1 MPGEQLTCVWQTAF
15 AKGLHNNSTSG
26 DIPKESIKELMLALA
41 NLESVHYSVRTFQ
54 EVFGSSDVISFKSF
68 KRYVDTHL
76 REKGYPLHLVL
87 DEIERKC
94 WELCQPYYK
103 TTLNKED
110 TRKLW
115 MISNRLVDENSY
127 PSVICQREGNWFM
140 EKMFTTI
147 GKMWKCSEVFK
158 TEGATFQDLLNI
170 VEDTVL
176 HETSQ
181 DKMQKSMTTL
191 YASIV
196 TEVMKS
202 GWVYKRT
209 RKQANWTNWVHR
221 WCILTPNKI
230 IYCKEEKATPKLSQT
245 KGELLINK
253 HTKLLGLNDYNGLI
267 HKLKGRFIVSN
278 EPVIDLEVAVGS
290 AEEKVSWLSAL
301 EESIKCCREK
311 TTPIQK
317 LLNERRG
324 LDVKNEHGKIQK
336 DNKGPTTTT
345 KMIISA
351 KNGKHV
357 HTGEDEDN
365 KELSENIVHANM
377 EKMKAVF
384 MKMDKDGNG
393 RIDIEE
399 FAAFLQSIGLQMSKQ
414 EANMVYKSVDTD
426 GNGYVSFEEFQLY
439 FTKHVM
445 DETSSAECVN
455 AMRRAF
461 MEADRDGSG
470 TLSFREFTEY
480 IWDKKRSIRMSQ
492 VMKVFS
498 EATKSGSDEVSFTD
512 FQQVIQNGASN
523 LMMPIIEG
531 DINEDETSDVFR
543 DQLKQVYDDTEA
555 KELASYI
562 RGRWNK
568 FASFRRAGAT
578 GTVVMTGGHGMVADI
593 LPGEYNLVDL
603 ACFSDLPP
611 LVPKHTVIKGVKWV
625 SSSIPGKSG
634 KAIFPKDFDGKIVTD
649 LATNELL
656 RYYGCSFADTQQE
669 KVSLLYRHGIQD
681 FTYENGY
688 LEKYVTTANG
698 GAGIEKHDF
707 SHLDCPLAANSG
719 TFILGKFTDDD
730 EIHITGFKIPVRH
743 TLYIPGGT
751 IHCNDYLSGTW
762 RTMLS
767 DETDIDHVHLTR
779 ALSNENGGKYE
790 HFQFQFD

>member
-1 MPGEQLTCVWQTAF
+1 MSFLFEVIAS
-15 AKGLHNNSTSG
+15 AAMIHS
-26 DIPKESIKELMLALA
+26 LAWKDWKP
-41 NLESVHYSVRTFQ
+41 SCDCI
-54 EVFGSSDVISFKSF
+54 SDAL
-68 KRYVDTHL
+68 RYVDSHL
-76 REKGYPLHLVL
+76 REKGYPLHVVSG
-87 DEIERKC
+87 EIESKC
-94 WELCQPYYK
+94 WELCQRYYK

-115 MISNRLVDENSY
+115 LISNRLIDENSY
-127 PSVICQREGNWFM
+127 PPVIRQREVNWFM

-147 GKMWKCSEVFK
+147 GKMWQCGEVFK
-158 TEGATFQDLLNI
+158 TEGATFQNLVSI
-170 VEDTVL
+170 IEDTVL

-181 DKMQKSMTTL
+181 DKMQKSMITL
-191 YASIV
+191 YTSIV

-209 RKQANWTNWVHR
+209 RKQANWTTWVHR

-230 IYCKEEKATPKLSQT
+230 AYFKEENASSKSAET
-245 KGELLINK
+245 KGELLITR
-253 HTKLLGLNDYNGLI
+253 HTKLLALNDYNGLI
-267 HKLKGRFIVSN
+267 HKLKGRFMVSN
-278 EPVIDLEVAVGS
+278 EPVIDMEIAVGS

-301 EESIKCCREK
+301 DESIKCCREK

-317 LLNERRG
+317 LLNERRSLG
-324 LDVKNEHGKIQK
+324 VKQEHDQIQK
-336 DNKGPTTTT
+336 GDKAPSSTP
-345 KMIISA
+345 KIIISGES
-351 KNGKHV
+351 GKHV
-357 HTGEDEDN
+357 QTDDGEDK
-365 KELSENIVHANM
+365 KEMSENLIYANA
-377 EKMKAVF
+377 EKLKAVF

-393 RIDIEE
+393 LIDIEE
-399 FAAFLQSIGLQMSKQ
+399 FAAFLQSIGLQLSKQ
-414 EANMVYKSVDTD
+414 ETNMIYKSVDKD
-426 GNGYVSFEEFQLY
+426 GNGRISFDEFQLY
-439 FTKHVM
+439 FSKHVM
-445 DETSSAECVN
+445 DETCSAECVN
-455 AMRRAF
+455 AMRTAF

-480 IWDKKRSIRMSQ
+480 IWDKKRSIRMSK

-498 EATKSGSDEVSFTD
+498 EATKSGSEEVSFTD
-512 FQQVIQNGASN
+512 FQQVVQKEAAN
-523 LMMPIIEG
+523 LMMPIIQEA
-531 DINEDETSDVFR
+531 INEGETSDVFR
-543 DQLKQVYDDTEA
+543 DQLKHAYDDTEA

-568 FASFRRAGAT
+568 FATFRRAGVT
-578 GTVVMTGGHGMVADI
+578 GSVVMKGGHGMVADF
-593 LPGEYNLVDL
+593 LPGEYSLVDL

-625 SSSIPGKSG
+625 SSSVPGKSG
-634 KAIFPKDFDGKIVTD
+634 KAIFPEDFDGKIETD

-698 GAGIEKHDF
+698 GAGIEKHEF
-707 SHLDCPLAANSG
+707 SHLDCPLIANSG
-719 TFILGKFTDDD
+719 TFVLGKFTDDD
-730 EIHITGFKIPVRH
+730 EMHITGFKIPVRH

-751 IHCNDYLSGTW
+751 LHSNDYLSGTW

-779 ALSNENGGKYE
+779 ALSTENDGKYDQ
-790 HFQFQFD
+790 FQFQFV

>member
-15 AKGLHNNSTSG
+15 AKGLHNKSG
-26 DIPKESIKELMLALA
+26 DIPKESIKEIVLALA
-41 NLESVHYSVRTFQ
+41 NLESVHYSERTFQ
-54 EVFGSSDVISFKSF
+54 EVFKSSGVINFTSF
-68 KRYVDTHL
+68 KRYVDNHL
-76 REKGYPLHLVL
+76 REKGYPLHVVF
-87 DEIERKC
+87 DEIEGKC

-103 TTLNKED
+103 TSLNKED

-127 PSVICQREGNWFM
+127 PPAICQREGNWFM
-140 EKMFTTI
+140 EKMFTAI
-147 GKMWKCSEVFK
+147 GKMWKCSECFK
-158 TEGATFQDLLNI
+158 TDGATFQDLADI
-170 VEDTVL
+170 IEDTVL

-181 DKMQKSMTTL
+181 DKLQKSMTSL
-191 YASIV
+191 YTSIV

-230 IYCKEEKATPKLSQT
+230 IYCKEETSSPTSSQT
-245 KGELLINK
+245 KGELLITK
-253 HTKLLGLNDYNGLI
+253 HTQLLGLNDYNSLL

-278 EPVIDLEVAVGS
+278 KPVIDMEISVGS

-301 EESIKCCREK
+301 EESIKCCTEK
-311 TTPIQK
+311 HTPIQK
-317 LLNERRG
+317 LLNERRSHEKKHENG
-324 LDVKNEHGKIQK
+324 QTQNPSIPSTTPKMTNEKVKAVHYDDDK
-336 DNKGPTTTT
+336 T
-345 KMIISA
+345 K
-351 KNGKHV
+351 
-357 HTGEDEDN
+357 
-365 KELSENIVHANM
+365 KEMLKPENIIHANT
-377 EKMKAVF
+377 EKMKAMF

-393 RIDIEE
+393 QIDREE

-414 EANMVYKSVDTD
+414 EANLVYKSVDTD
-426 GNGYVSFEEFQLY
+426 GNGHVSFDEFQLY
-439 FTKHVM
+439 FNKHIM
-445 DETSSAECVN
+445 DETCSAECVN
-455 AMRRAF
+455 AMRTAF

-470 TLSFREFTEY
+470 TLSFRELTEY
-480 IWDKKRSIRMSQ
+480 IWDKKRSIRMSK

-498 EATKSGSDEVSFTD
+498 EATKAGSDEISFTD
-512 FQQVIQNGASN
+512 FQQVIQNGASD
-523 LMMPIIEG
+523 LMMPIIEESMK
-531 DINEDETSDVFR
+531 EDETSDVFR
-543 DQLKQVYDDTEA
+543 DQLKHAYDDTEA

-562 RGRWNK
+562 RERWNK
-568 FASFRRAGAT
+568 FATFRRAGNT
-578 GTVVMTGGHGMVADI
+578 GSVVMTGGHGMVADF

-611 LVPKHTVIKGVKWV
+611 LVPKHTIAKGVKWV
-625 SSSIPGKSG
+625 SSSVSGKSG
-634 KAIFPKDFDGKIVTD
+634 KAIFPKNFDGKIVTD

-688 LEKYVTTANG
+688 LEKYVTSANG

-707 SHLDCPLAANSG
+707 SHLDCPLVPNSG

-767 DETDIDHVHLTR
+767 DETEIDHVHLTR
-779 ALSNENGGKYE
+779 VLSTENGGKYE
-790 HFQFQFD
+790 QFQFQFD